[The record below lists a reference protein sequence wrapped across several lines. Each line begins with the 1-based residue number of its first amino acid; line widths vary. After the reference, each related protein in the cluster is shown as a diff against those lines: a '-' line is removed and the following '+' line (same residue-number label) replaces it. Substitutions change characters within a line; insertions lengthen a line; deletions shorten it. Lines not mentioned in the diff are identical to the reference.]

1 VRTSRIFARVAGEA
15 IASVFSPARLI
26 SLIWMSVLPPGEVGR
41 VGGVKQGLELGGLHG
56 CQHASGGDPLIR
68 GAGFVV
74 DTGVS
79 WPFRFSRQPMAFL
92 VAVNMLNR
100 SRTRA

>member
-15 IASVFSPARLI
+15 IASVFSPSRPI
-26 SLIWMSVLPPGEVGR
+26 SLIWMSVIPPGEVGR

-74 DTGVS
+74 RVS
-79 WPFRFSRQPMAFL
+79 YGRSGFPASRWLSWLDLQGLAR
-92 VAVNMLNR
+92 VK
-100 SRTRA
+100 